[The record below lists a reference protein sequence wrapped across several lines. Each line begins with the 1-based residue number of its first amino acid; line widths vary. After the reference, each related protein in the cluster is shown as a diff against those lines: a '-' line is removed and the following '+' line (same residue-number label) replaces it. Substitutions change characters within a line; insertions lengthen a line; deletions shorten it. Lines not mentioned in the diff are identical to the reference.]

1 MALKFFNNEI
11 KQKKRGPTK
20 LGTALKTVNRVRK
33 KYINVLKNTFTVK
46 KHKNCF
52 QSKIDTFIGITI
64 FSQGTRMVT
73 YFAGLKKTKSG
84 VFKIYRDNPQFEKN
98 EIVKISEKNVLE
110 NECDY

>member
-1 MALKFFNNEI
+1 M
-11 KQKKRGPTK
+11 
-20 LGTALKTVNRVRK
+20 
-33 KYINVLKNTFTVK
+33 LKNTFTVK

-84 VFKIYRDNPQFEKN
+84 FSRFIGTTRNSKRMKLL
-98 EIVKISEKNVLE
+98 KLAKKMCLKMNVTINLIL
-110 NECDY
+110 D